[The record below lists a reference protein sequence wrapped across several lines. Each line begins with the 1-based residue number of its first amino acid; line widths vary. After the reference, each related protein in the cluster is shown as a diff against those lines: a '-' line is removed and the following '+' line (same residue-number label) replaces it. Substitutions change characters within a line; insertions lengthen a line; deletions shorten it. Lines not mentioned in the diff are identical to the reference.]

1 MTPLGDAARL
11 PDVGLVS
18 ALTGGASGEEE
29 RNGEGHADGYTCHV
43 QSGGNRTSWNMR
55 WSGAENSYR
64 EDKGWLSGSL
74 IFGVPGAVACL

>member
-29 RNGEGHADGYTCHV
+29 RNGEGHADGYTCLCRV
-43 QSGGNRTSWNMR
+43 VGIEQVGTCDGREQRILTGRTKGGFR
-55 WSGAENSYR
+55 G
-64 EDKGWLSGSL
+64 L
-74 IFGVPGAVACL
+74 